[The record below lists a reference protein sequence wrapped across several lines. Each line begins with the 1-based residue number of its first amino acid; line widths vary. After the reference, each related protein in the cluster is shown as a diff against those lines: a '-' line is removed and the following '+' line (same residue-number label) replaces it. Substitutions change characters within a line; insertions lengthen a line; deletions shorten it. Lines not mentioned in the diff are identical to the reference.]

1 MIYNYCNNVKKR
13 GSILTRLWVTLKNSA
28 VTENLSDE
36 FLYSLICLALKITR
50 GFIQIQVN
58 IAIKVRPV
66 NAKLRGWHRLHHY
79 FSRPQVIA
87 WLIAPEILFVP
98 RKKKSRGLEGRD
110 FRATQNSWTCE
121 SELLY

>member
-1 MIYNYCNNVKKR
+1 
-13 GSILTRLWVTLKNSA
+13 
-28 VTENLSDE
+28 
-36 FLYSLICLALKITR
+36 LKITG
-50 GFIQIQVN
+50 GFIEIQVN

-87 WLIAPEILFVP
+87 WLIAPEILFE
-98 RKKKSRGLEGRD
+98 SRGLEGRD

-121 SELLY
+121 SGVAILTNSNDERPGHAAAEPANLPNPCQFPGLSLF